1 VLSLLLTMILKKTS
15 MGGGSCQLILKP
27 NASLNQG
34 QARMLVML
42 LGLVMAA
49 MGFGFALV
57 GAWPVLPF
65 SGGEL
70 LLLSVALRC
79 SMRKTAAREVIA
91 IANDAIRIEHHRGG
105 EVKIAEVPRF
115 WARIDW
121 SPGAGRQLMIGS
133 HGKWFEIGAFLGEE
147 EKRMLAKALQQD
159 AGVIG
164 L

>member
-1 VLSLLLTMILKKTS
+1 MLSLPLTMILKKTL

-27 NASLNQG
+27 NASLSQG
-34 QARMLVML
+34 QAGMLVAL
-42 LGLVMAA
+42 LGFVMVTV
-49 MGFGFALV
+49 GVGFAFA

-79 SMRKTAAREVIA
+79 SMRKTAAREVIT
-91 IANDAIRIEHHRGG
+91 IADDAIRIECYRGG
-105 EVKIAEVPRF
+105 EVKVAEVSRF

-147 EKRMLAKALQQD
+147 EKRMLAKTLQQD
-159 AGVIG
+159 AGVTG